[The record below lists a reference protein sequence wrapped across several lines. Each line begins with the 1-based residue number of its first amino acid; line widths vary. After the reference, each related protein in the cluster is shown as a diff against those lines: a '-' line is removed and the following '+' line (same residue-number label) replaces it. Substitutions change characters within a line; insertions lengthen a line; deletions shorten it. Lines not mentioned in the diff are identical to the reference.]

1 MKRREFLTTTRIII
15 LGFFCGILVGT
26 ALLCLPCSWAE
37 GVQTKPIDA
46 LFTATTSICVTGL
59 VTVNTFENWSLFG
72 QVVILFLIQFGGLG
86 IITFTTTVL
95 LVLRRRITLKERMLI
110 QESYNLD
117 TLGGLVKL
125 TKHVL
130 KGTFLVEGIGALCYA
145 LVFIPEFGFWK
156 GLWNSLFHSVSAFC
170 NAGIDLLG
178 PDSLAPYRDHAWM
191 NLTTCAL
198 IILGGI
204 GFPVWWDVLRVIRLK
219 KEEKFTFRKMCQ
231 KLHLHSKL
239 ALMLT
244 ILLVAGG
251 TFFTLVL
258 EYQNPQT
265 LGLLSFPEKLQAAFF
280 QSVTLRTAGF
290 FTIPQQNFMD
300 DSTFLFLLLMFV
312 GGSPSGTAGGVKT
325 VTIAVLLLAVLSSV
339 KGKEDV
345 EVYRRTIPDSYVKK
359 ALAVVGIGLMSMGVF
374 VVLFCL
380 IQPGDFLNLL
390 FELVSALGT
399 VGLTRGITS
408 TLLPAGK
415 VLIILAMFFGRVG
428 PITMALAFN
437 RQNARTLRKY
447 PEEKIRVG

>member
-145 LVFIPEFGFWK
+145 LVFIPEFGFGK

-178 PDSLAPYRDHAWM
+178 PDSLAPYRDHTWM

-204 GFPVWWDVLRVIRLK
+204 GFPVWWDVLRVIR
-219 KEEKFTFRKMCQ
+219 
-231 KLHLHSKL
+231 
-239 ALMLT
+239 
-244 ILLVAGG
+244 
-251 TFFTLVL
+251 
-258 EYQNPQT
+258 
-265 LGLLSFPEKLQAAFF
+265 
-280 QSVTLRTAGF
+280 
-290 FTIPQQNFMD
+290 
-300 DSTFLFLLLMFV
+300 
-312 GGSPSGTAGGVKT
+312 
-325 VTIAVLLLAVLSSV
+325 
-339 KGKEDV
+339 
-345 EVYRRTIPDSYVKK
+345 
-359 ALAVVGIGLMSMGVF
+359 
-374 VVLFCL
+374 
-380 IQPGDFLNLL
+380 
-390 FELVSALGT
+390 
-399 VGLTRGITS
+399 
-408 TLLPAGK
+408 
-415 VLIILAMFFGRVG
+415 
-428 PITMALAFN
+428 
-437 RQNARTLRKY
+437 
-447 PEEKIRVG
+447 